1 MDGIAVLVLWL
12 LLCYAVTVYAGKKG
26 RSQIGFFL
34 LSLFLSPLVGFI
46 LVAVGSSNP
55 QRMGLKKCPACAE
68 FVKDE
73 AAKCRF
79 CGSDLTAPL
88 RYR

>member
-1 MDGIAVLVLWL
+1 MDGIGVLVIWL

-34 LSLFLSPLVGFI
+34 LSLFLSPLIGFI

-55 QRMGLKKCPACAE
+55 QRMGLKKCPVCAE
-68 FVKDE
+68 HIKAE
-73 AAKCRF
+73 ALKCRF
-79 CGSDLTAPL
+79 CGFDFTAPL
-88 RYR
+88 RYH